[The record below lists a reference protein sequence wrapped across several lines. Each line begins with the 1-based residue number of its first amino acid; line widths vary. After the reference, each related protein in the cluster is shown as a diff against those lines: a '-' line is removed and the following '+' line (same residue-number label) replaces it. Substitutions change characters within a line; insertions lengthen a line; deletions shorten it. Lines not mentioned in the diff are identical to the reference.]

1 MFYAYFF
8 LHMGL
13 VEPKV
18 GFANID
24 YISYNQSQLV
34 SILVKFKEVCENNS
48 TFSFLDYSI
57 IFKIYLDGLTQLLT
71 MNHQQDL
78 DFKDMNV
85 SKDKIEAS
93 SFKKNSEDSDIIIRG
108 KPNLDVVREMVKK
121 GLYKTDPIAALVN
134 KMSSIT
140 Q

>member
-1 MFYAYFF
+1 M
-8 LHMGL
+8 
-13 VEPKV
+13 
-18 GFANID
+18 
-24 YISYNQSQLV
+24 
-34 SILVKFKEVCENNS
+34 
-48 TFSFLDYSI
+48 
-57 IFKIYLDGLTQLLT
+57 
-71 MNHQQDL
+71 
-78 DFKDMNV
+78 